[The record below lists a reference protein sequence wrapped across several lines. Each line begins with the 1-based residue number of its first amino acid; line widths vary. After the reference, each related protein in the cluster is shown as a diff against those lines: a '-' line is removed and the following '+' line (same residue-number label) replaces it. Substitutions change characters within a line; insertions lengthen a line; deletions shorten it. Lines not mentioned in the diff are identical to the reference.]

1 MSRLIEKLK
10 MRPLGPTAFALAM
23 ASGLMALGMLPAQAA
38 PVASCPLV
46 IKSCGCV
53 ITTSDT
59 YTVAKNLNASQTR
72 RPNCIEIQADHAI
85 LNLKGNSVTGDG
97 SDGIGILIRSG
108 ADHAVVEGGD
118 EGAAPPADD
127 AGTNGKA
134 FPNAQGVVTQ
144 WNIGIEDDADDAVI
158 GLFKNIGGNIF
169 QQHGG
174 NKTAGIYL
182 NGVKHSVAMNFQAS
196 YNGQDGVKVSNS
208 ARVSLSNFTTAG
220 NTRAGVSFNSSN
232 NDTIATVTVANN
244 GKYGFWLLS
253 SKGNLITDANG
264 TANNGRVGILL
275 GCGPEPGCSAT
286 GSNNNR
292 ITNSGASGSSGA
304 GILIDK
310 GNSQNIV
317 TLTHNAGN
325 PKNRDMVDN
334 NPQCDSNIWYNNTG
348 SGNRKCIH

>member
-1 MSRLIEKLK
+1 MLRPTGKLETCRLAR
-10 MRPLGPTAFALAM
+10 MAFAAAI
-23 ASGLMALGMLPAQAA
+23 ASALMAFGTPPAQAA
-38 PVASCPLV
+38 SVASCPLV
-46 IKSCGCV
+46 IKACGCV

-85 LNLKGNSVTGDG
+85 LNLKGNSIQGDG
-97 SDGIGILIRSG
+97 NDGIGILIRAG

-118 EGAAPPADD
+118 EGAAPPADN
-127 AGTNGKA
+127 AGTNGQA

-144 WNIGIEDDADDAVI
+144 WNIGIEDDADDAAI

-174 NKTAGIYL
+174 NKTAGIYF
-182 NGVKHSVAMNFQAS
+182 NGVKHSLAVNFQAS
-196 YNGQDGVKVSNS
+196 YNGQDGVMVSNS
-208 ARVSLSNFTTAG
+208 ARVHLSNFTVAG
-220 NTRAGVSFNSSN
+220 NSRAGVSFNSSN
-232 NDTIATVTVANN
+232 SNTVATATAAKN

-253 SKGNLITDANG
+253 SKGNVITDANG

-275 GCGPEPGCSAT
+275 GCGPQAGCSAT

-292 ITNSGASGSSGA
+292 VTNSGGSGSGGA

-310 GNSQNIV
+310 GNSENIV
-317 TLTHNAGN
+317 TMTHNGGN
-325 PKNRDMVDN
+325 PNNRDMVDN
-334 NPQCDSNIWYNNTG
+334 NPNCDSNIWYNNTG

>member
-1 MSRLIEKLK
+1 MLRLTRKLE
-10 MRPLGPTAFALAM
+10 MCRLGRMAFALAM
-23 ASGLMALGMLPAQAA
+23 APALMALGILPAKAA

-59 YTVAKNLNASQTR
+59 YTVAKNLSASQTR

-85 LNLKGNSVTGDG
+85 LNLKGKAVTGDG
-97 SDGIGILIRSG
+97 NDGIGILIRAG

-118 EGAAPPADD
+118 ESAAPPADN
-127 AGTNGKA
+127 AGINGQV
-134 FPNAQGVVTQ
+134 FPNAQAVVTQ
-144 WNIGIEDDADDAVI
+144 WNIGIEDDADDAAI
-158 GLFKNIGGNIF
+158 GLFKNIGGSIF

-174 NKTAGIYL
+174 NKTAGIYF
-182 NGVKHSVAMNFQAS
+182 NGVKHSVAVNFQAS
-196 YNGQDGVKVSNS
+196 YNGQDGVMVSNS
-208 ARVSLSNFTTAG
+208 ARVHLSNFTTA
-220 NTRAGVSFNSSN
+220 NNVRAGVSFDSSN
-232 NDTIATVTVANN
+232 NNTIATATAAKN

-253 SKGNLITDANG
+253 SKGNVITDANG

-275 GCGPEPGCSAT
+275 GCGPQPACSAT

-292 ITNSGASGSSGA
+292 VMNSGASGSGGA

-317 TLTHNAGN
+317 TMTHNGGN
-325 PKNRDMVDN
+325 PDNRDMVDN

-348 SGNRKCIH
+348 AGNRQCIH